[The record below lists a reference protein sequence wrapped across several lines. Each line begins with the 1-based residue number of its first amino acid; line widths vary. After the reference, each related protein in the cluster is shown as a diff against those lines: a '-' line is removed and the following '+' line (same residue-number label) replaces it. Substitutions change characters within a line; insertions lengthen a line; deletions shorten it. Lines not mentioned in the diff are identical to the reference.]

1 MSKVRKKLTDKKK
14 KLIIADYIDCGNYS
28 EVARKHGVSDTTV
41 RKLVNTDSES
51 LKKIEQKKEENTKDV
66 LEYMD
71 SLNEKKKS
79 IINKLLLAIEDK
91 ADKLDSFT
99 NIKDVASAYGII
111 IDKEIKLREI
121 KTHEKNNED
130 GVVIVDD
137 LPKDCSKTEW
147 FDNF

>member
-14 KLIIADYIDCGNYS
+14 KLIVADYIDCGNYS

-121 KTHEKNNED
+121 KTYEKNNED

-137 LPKDCSKTEW
+137 LPKDCSKTE
-147 FDNF
+147 

>member
-1 MSKVRKKLTDKKK
+1 MSKIRKKLTDKKK
-14 KLIIADYIDCGNYS
+14 KLIVADYIDCGNYS

-66 LEYMD
+66 LEFMD

-137 LPKDCSKTEW
+137 LPKDCSKTE
-147 FDNF
+147 

>member
-14 KLIIADYIDCGNYS
+14 KLIVADYIDCGNYS

-41 RKLVNTDSES
+41 RKLVNTDNES

-137 LPKDCSKTEW
+137 LPKDCSKTE
-147 FDNF
+147 

>member
-1 MSKVRKKLTDKKK
+1 MSKIRKKLTDKKK
-14 KLIIADYIDCGNYS
+14 KLIVADYIDCGNYS

-41 RKLVNTDSES
+41 RKLVNTDSKS
-51 LKKIEQKKEENTKDV
+51 LKKFEQKKEENTKDV

-137 LPKDCSKTEW
+137 LPKDCSKTE
-147 FDNF
+147 

>member
-14 KLIIADYIDCGNYS
+14 KLIVADYIDCGNYS

-99 NIKDVASAYGII
+99 NIKDVASAYAII

-137 LPKDCSKTEW
+137 LPKDCSKTE
-147 FDNF
+147 

>member
-14 KLIIADYIDCGNYS
+14 KLIVADYIDCGNYS

-41 RKLVNTDSES
+41 RKLVNTDGES
-51 LKKIEQKKEENTKDV
+51 LKKIEQKKEENTRDV

-137 LPKDCSKTEW
+137 LPKDCSKTE
-147 FDNF
+147 

>member
-1 MSKVRKKLTDKKK
+1 MSKIRKKLTDKKK
-14 KLIIADYIDCGNYS
+14 KLIVADYIDCGNYS

-137 LPKDCSKTEW
+137 LPKDCSKTE
-147 FDNF
+147 

>member
-14 KLIIADYIDCGNYS
+14 KLIVADYIDCGNYS

-41 RKLVNTDSES
+41 RKLVNTDGES

-121 KTHEKNNED
+121 KTHEKNNDD

-137 LPKDCSKTEW
+137 LPKDCSKTE
-147 FDNF
+147 

>member
-14 KLIIADYIDCGNYS
+14 KLIVADYIDCGNYS

-41 RKLVNTDSES
+41 RKLVSTDSES

-137 LPKDCSKTEW
+137 LPKDCSKTE
-147 FDNF
+147 

>member
-1 MSKVRKKLTDKKK
+1 MSKVRKKLTNKKK
-14 KLIIADYIDCGNYS
+14 KLIVADYIDCGNYS

-137 LPKDCSKTEW
+137 LPKDCSKTE
-147 FDNF
+147 

>member
-1 MSKVRKKLTDKKK
+1 MSKIRKKLTDKKK
-14 KLIIADYIDCGNYS
+14 KLIVADYIDCGNYS

-137 LPKDCSKTEW
+137 LSKDCSKTE
-147 FDNF
+147 

>member
-14 KLIIADYIDCGNYS
+14 KLIVADYIDCGNYS

-41 RKLVNTDSES
+41 RKLVKTDSES

-137 LPKDCSKTEW
+137 LPKDCSKTE
-147 FDNF
+147 

>member
-14 KLIIADYIDCGNYS
+14 KLIVADYIDCGNYS

-91 ADKLDSFT
+91 ADNLDSFN

-137 LPKDCSKTEW
+137 LPKDCSKTE
-147 FDNF
+147 

>member
-14 KLIIADYIDCGNYS
+14 KLIVADYIDCGNYS

-41 RKLVNTDSES
+41 RKLVNADSES

-137 LPKDCSKTEW
+137 LPKDCSKTE
-147 FDNF
+147 

>member
-1 MSKVRKKLTDKKK
+1 MSKIRKKLTDKKK
-14 KLIIADYIDCGNYS
+14 KLIVADYIDCGNYS
-28 EVARKHGVSDTTV
+28 EVARKHGVSDTTI

-137 LPKDCSKTEW
+137 LPKDCSKTE
-147 FDNF
+147 